1 MSLHRR
7 HFLKLSVASVA
18 LATLYAWGLVP
29 LSDGALAEEPTF
41 CLPDLSHLV
50 VQHRHGW
57 KEWKAI
63 KAKMAE
69 PGQVDTNEPIGHI
82 ATCLG
87 RDGVE
92 PFDIYLP
99 LDGRRLTIREYP
111 ELAKVVATGRWKAA
125 LL

>member
-1 MSLHRR
+1 MSLPRR
-7 HFLKLSVASVA
+7 QFLKLSAASVA

-50 VQHRHGW
+50 VHHRDGW

-69 PGQVDTNEPIGHI
+69 SGQIDTNEPIGHL
-82 ATCLG
+82 ATCFG

-92 PFDIYLP
+92 QFDIYLP
-99 LDGRRLTIREYP
+99 LDGRRLLVREYP
-111 ELAKVVATGRWKAA
+111 ELAKVVATGRWRKG
-125 LL
+125 L